1 MKQFPYALILAFLAA
16 ACASS
21 LPYSADYPLTD
32 ATLTSR
38 DGVLTG
44 RIPLGWFSSTE
55 DSLAEAL
62 TAWLIKEDYSAILI
76 VKEIRLD
83 DLASRRVRKEGLRLL
98 AQLSAHMDGR
108 NQPGD
113 GLREFRMSGRDYC
126 SYEFT
131 SAENISRAVVF
142 SARGRYYT
150 CTAQTTKGS
159 RSSVDI
165 TGMFRAQQTFLAS
178 LIY

>member
-98 AQLSAHMDGR
+98 A
-108 NQPGD
+108 
-113 GLREFRMSGRDYC
+113 
-126 SYEFT
+126 
-131 SAENISRAVVF
+131 
-142 SARGRYYT
+142 
-150 CTAQTTKGS
+150 
-159 RSSVDI
+159 
-165 TGMFRAQQTFLAS
+165 
-178 LIY
+178 